1 MINIVVISFIVLIG
15 LISEAFAY
23 FDPGTGSFVL
33 QALIGIIATGVATFT
48 LTLNRLKNFFRKLF
62 KKKIKKD

>member
-48 LTLNRLKNFFRKLF
+48 LTLNRLKNFFLKLF

>member
-23 FDPGTGSFVL
+23 FDPGTGSFIF
-33 QALIGIIATGVATFT
+33 QALIAIIATGVATFT
-48 LTLNRLKNFFRKLF
+48 STLTRLKNFICKLF
-62 KKKIKKD
+62 KKKNKKD